1 MDPVDRVQPETNCGN
16 CLDDDGD
23 GLTDFEDPNCCSGSG
38 PALSLQRGLMKPAK
52 AMSGLLL
59 KGALA
64 GTTPDVT
71 ATGLAV
77 QLRPPGG
84 GELLC
89 ARIAPDKFR
98 RKGKAVRFNDKK
110 GKLAGAGGLT
120 SLLLKSSK
128 NGSVVLALA
137 AKKATFTT
145 PPAGPLTITFGFGD
159 GTTAG
164 QCAAVTPTFRAKK
177 RGAIVTP

>member
-1 MDPVDRVQPETNCGN
+1 M
-16 CLDDDGD
+16 
-23 GLTDFEDPNCCSGSG
+23 
-38 PALSLQRGLMKPAK
+38 SLKRGLMKPAK
-52 AMSGLLL
+52 ATARLLL

-89 ARIAPDKFR
+89 ARIAPEKFR

-128 NGSVVLALA
+128 NGSVVLTLA

-145 PPAGPLTITFGFGD
+145 PPAGPVTITFGFGA

-164 QCAAVTPTFRAKK
+164 QCAAVTPTLRAKK

>member
-1 MDPVDRVQPETNCGN
+1 
-16 CLDDDGD
+16 
-23 GLTDFEDPNCCSGSG
+23 
-38 PALSLQRGLMKPAK
+38 
-52 AMSGLLL
+52 MSGLLL

-77 QLRPPGG
+77 QLRPPDG

-128 NGSVVLALA
+128 NGSVALALA
-137 AKKATFTT
+137 AKKASLHD
-145 PPAGPLTITFGFGD
+145 AARGSVDDHVRLRRRHD
-159 GTTAG
+159 G
-164 QCAAVTPTFRAKK
+164 
-177 RGAIVTP
+177 GAMCGRHSDVPGEEARHHRHAMTEGKPIEPKAFASRSWFS